1 MSSDETKEDEND
13 GVFFFHVFEAND
25 GDYSLHVLK
34 IMFVLCMFMKM
45 MMVFVLL
52 HKYQDWANLLL
63 ILKILFEITCF
74 QVQGHI
80 GFHHYSST
88 TS

>member
-1 MSSDETKEDEND
+1 MSNDEIKEDEND
-13 GVFFFHVFEAND
+13 GVFSLHVFEAND

-45 MMVFVLL
+45 IMVFVLL
-52 HKYQDWANLLL
+52 YKYQHETDLLL

-74 QVQGHI
+74 QVQGHV